1 MTGDFITRLERLI
14 GEAGSAIPKN
24 VTIDCNRFFSG
35 AAAYANGRI
44 FMSLSPSG
52 LALKLAERDRDA
64 LFSKGGTPLRYFP
77 KAPIKKA
84 YVVAPEKL
92 AANPEELEPWIN
104 RSIAY
109 ALTLPKPKK
118 KPKKP

>member
-1 MTGDFITRLERLI
+1 MTGDFVTRLELLI
-14 GEAGSAIPKN
+14 GATGSAIPEN

-52 LALKLAERDRDA
+52 LALKLAEGDRDA
-64 LFSKGGTPLRYFP
+64 LFSEGGTPLRYFP

-84 YVVAPEKL
+84 YGVVPEKL
-92 AANPEELEPWIN
+92 AGDIEALKPWVK
-104 RSIAY
+104 SSLAY
-109 ALTLPKPKK
+109 VLTLPQPNK
-118 KPKKP
+118 KPKKR